1 MQITSKTILA
11 ILSFALIFFFINEI
25 SYYNSELK
33 NTKQTLYNKNKSAF
47 NTIKNMQGQ
56 NIKSLSLLLANDNI
70 IKKAYLYDDP
80 TTIINHLKKFWKELS
95 KDKLIYEIHFFKPP
109 AKSFVNFSNFKSYEK
124 DVSDVRI
131 DMVHTTSKLQSSLHA
146 IMCKTYAGLRA
157 TTPILDKNGK
167 ILGGISMGKKID
179 WLPKTIKKVL
189 KNDSFLVYTKNSSK
203 SLEKFYYENFIKNK
217 TIMGEFILADKTI
230 QIDKK
235 TFLKID
241 FSKDIQDIIINN
253 KQYSL
258 NIFEIRDFEN
268 KEFAYLCI
276 LNPLDEF
283 YKNFTNRLLKNIILL
298 LIASLFI
305 YLLLK
310 NKINFIKKQ
319 ILDLQ
324 DISKEL
330 KNNNFDVLK
339 DKNIKRNIIN
349 KDEFHTL
356 QSNIIDMGR
365 SLQKSYTNLEKK
377 VSQRTKEL
385 EYEKNY
391 IQKILDLT
399 PDITLVT
406 NGRKLISAN
415 QRFYEFVE
423 YEKLEDFLKEHECIC
438 DYFVSVNGEV
448 FNNDTK
454 MIQNEI
460 WSIYIANQ
468 EQKNHIAILQKNQ
481 KLYYFNI
488 NAVYLND
495 IEVLVTL
502 QDITELKKRDKLLY
516 EQSKMA
522 SMGEMITNIAHQW
535 RQPLSVISTGI
546 TGIKVQKEFG
556 KLSDD
561 EFLRVCDI
569 VNKNIQYLSKTIDN
583 FRSFIKGDKVLISF
597 NLKNNIETF
606 LSLVSATAKT
616 HDINLILDLQDDI
629 IISGYPNELSQCFIN
644 IFNNS
649 QDILKQLDQKRLI
662 FISTKK
668 SNNKIIIEIKDNAGG
683 IDNNIIDKIFDPY
696 FTTKHK
702 SQGTGLGL
710 HMTYKLIVEGMNGS
724 IEANNINLEYENKK
738 YKGTN
743 FIITLNS

>member
-70 IKKAYLYDDP
+70 IKEAYLYDDP

-124 DVSDVRI
+124 DVSDTRI
-131 DMVHTTSKLQSSLHA
+131 DMVHTTTKLKSSLHA

-157 TTPILDKNGK
+157 TTPILDENGK

-179 WLPKTIKKVL
+179 WLPQTIKKIL

-241 FSKDIQDIIINN
+241 FSKDIQNIIINN
-253 KQYSL
+253 KEYSL
-258 NIFEIRDFEN
+258 NIFEIRDFQN

-298 LIASLFI
+298 FIASLFI

-310 NKINFIKKQ
+310 SKINFIKKQ
-319 ILDLQ
+319 ILELQ

-330 KNNNFDVLK
+330 KNNNFNILK
-339 DKNIKRNIIN
+339 DKNIKRNIID

-365 SLQKSYTNLEKK
+365 SLQKSYTNLEKR

-406 NGRKLISAN
+406 NGKKLISAN

-454 MIQNEI
+454 IIQNEI

-468 EQKNHIAILQKNQ
+468 EQKNHTAILEKNQ

-606 LSLVSATAKT
+606 LSLVNATAKT

-629 IISGYPNELSQCFIN
+629 IISGYPNELTQCFIN

-738 YKGTN
+738 YKGAN

>member
-70 IKKAYLYDDP
+70 IKEAYLYDDP

-131 DMVHTTSKLQSSLHA
+131 DIVHTTTKLQSSLHA

-157 TTPILDKNGK
+157 TTPILDENGK

-268 KEFAYLCI
+268 KEFAYLSI

-319 ILDLQ
+319 ILELQ

-339 DKNIKRNIIN
+339 DKNIKRNIID

-356 QSNIIDMGR
+356 QSHIIDMGR

-406 NGRKLISAN
+406 NGKKLISAN

-438 DYFVSVNGEV
+438 DYFVSVDDKV

-468 EQKNHIAILQKNQ
+468 EQKNHTAVLEKNK

-488 NAVYLND
+488 NAVYLNE

-546 TGIKVQKEFG
+546 TGLKVQKEFD

-606 LSLVSATAKT
+606 LSLVNATAKT

-629 IISGYPNELSQCFIN
+629 TINGYPNELTQCFIN

-649 QDILKQLDQKRLI
+649 QDILKQLDQKRVI
-662 FISTKK
+662 SISTKK
-668 SNNKIIIEIKDNAGG
+668 NNHKIIIEIKDNAGG

-724 IEANNINLEYENKK
+724 IEANNIDLEYENKK
-738 YKGTN
+738 YKGAN